1 MPKTPFD
8 TFSRQIKAGQIPRS
22 IYLYGDEDVL
32 KDEALRVILDAV
44 IDPGLRDFN
53 YDVRSAG
60 NLDPDTVE
68 ALCTTL
74 PMMADRRLV
83 VIRDVESWNKR
94 ARAKAAVLH
103 YLERPA
109 AETVLVLL
117 QGAARR
123 EDDRAD
129 TDADLTRLTCA
140 VEVERVGPKLAEK
153 WVNRRAN
160 ELGIQLTPEAAAHL
174 VKAVDSDLGAARSEL
189 DKLAGLGG
197 GATITLEQVTALL
210 GIRHGETQSDW
221 CDAVLQNQ
229 PGRAA
234 AMLPHLLD
242 QTGVSGV
249 GLLIQLG
256 THLIGLGVARAHYDR
271 GQRGGGLHGAV
282 FNSILKARP
291 AGRLDYKGSA
301 AKWCGVVDAWRKPQ
315 IDVAIAAALVADK
328 RLKSTTL
335 ADERGVLV
343 DLVMQLGLRGLE
355 AA

>member
-8 TFSRQIKAGQIPRS
+8 AFSRQLKAGEIPRA
-22 IYLYGDEDVL
+22 IYLYGEEDVL

-44 IDPGLRDFN
+44 VDPGLRDFN

-60 NLDPDTVE
+60 SLDPDAVE

-94 ARAKAAVLH
+94 ARAKAAVLR
-103 YLERPA
+103 YLEKPA

-117 QGAARR
+117 QGAPRK
-123 EDDRAD
+123 DDERTEA
-129 TDADLTRLTCA
+129 DADLTKLTCA
-140 VEVERVGPKLAEK
+140 VEVERVSPKLAEK
-153 WVNRRAN
+153 WVVKRA
-160 ELGIQLTPEAAAHL
+160 EERGVVLTAEAAAHL
-174 VKAVDSDLGAARSEL
+174 VKAVDGDLGAARSEL

-197 GATITLEQVTALL
+197 EAQVTLEQVTSLL
-210 GIRHGETQSDW
+210 GIRHGETQADW
-221 CDAVLQNQ
+221 SDAVLQDQ

-234 AMLPHLLD
+234 AMLPHLLS
-242 QTGVSGV
+242 QSGASGV

-256 THLIGLGVARAHYDR
+256 THLVGLGIARAHYDR
-271 GQRGGGLHGAV
+271 GQRGGGLQGAV

-301 AKWCGVVDAWRKPQ
+301 AKWCAVVGAWPRWR
-315 IDVAIAAALVADK
+315 IDVAIVAALGADQ
-328 RLKSTTL
+328 RLKNTTL
-335 ADERGVLV
+335 TDERGVLV
-343 DLVMQLGLRGLE
+343 DLIMQLAHRARE

>member
-8 TFSRQIKAGQIPRS
+8 TFSRQLKAGEIPPA

-32 KDEALRVILDAV
+32 KDEAIRAILDAV
-44 IDPGLRDFN
+44 VDPGLRDFN

-60 NLDPDTVE
+60 NLDADAVE

-94 ARAKAAVLH
+94 ARAKTAVLH
-103 YLERPA
+103 YLEKPA
-109 AETVLVLL
+109 AETVLLL
-117 QGAARR
+117 IQGAARR
-123 EDDRAD
+123 EDDRG
-129 TDADLTRLTCA
+129 DADAELAKLTCA
-140 VEVERVGPKLAEK
+140 VEVEPVSPKLAEK
-153 WVNRRAN
+153 WVKQRAEERGF
-160 ELGIQLTPEAAAHL
+160 ELTLEAAAHL

-197 GATITLEQVTALL
+197 EAPVTLEQVTALL
-210 GIRHGETQSDW
+210 GLRHGETQADW
-221 CDAVLQNQ
+221 CDAVLTDQ

-234 AMLPHLLD
+234 AILPHILD

-256 THLIGLGVARAHYDR
+256 THLIGVGVARAHYDR
-271 GQRGGGLHGAV
+271 GLRGGGLEGAV

-291 AGRLDYKGSA
+291 TGRLDYKGSA
-301 AKWCGVVDAWRKPQ
+301 AKWSGVVDAWSRRR
-315 IDVAIAAALVADK
+315 IDAAIAAALGADQ

-335 ADERGVLV
+335 ADQRGVLV
-343 DLVMQLGLRGLE
+343 DLIMQLAHRARE